1 MAMKNALYAVIVLLL
16 LSLNS
21 FAQQFAFSK
30 KIAQDS
36 GSYINHLAKDI
47 LNAGIAIDSNDLFRI
62 QLTAG
67 KFNDA
72 IATIKALRKA
82 ASTTPVFIQYELY
95 ALAAGA
101 ASFKDAFS
109 KIFTG
114 YFSGLNDKD
123 ALYVSTAFLTRQ
135 GIEDLR
141 SRWQQTVQGLNN
153 RDSISLQEAVN
164 LCKSYIFWQIYR
176 QVEPIAIVLMRAD
189 DERRYIIQDSV
200 LIKTPEG
207 ITLSAMVVRKRTTSI
222 PAPATLYF
230 TIYTDLQNHLI
241 EARQSASRGY
251 VAVVADARGKRLSPD
266 EIDPWL
272 HEGRDANAVIDW
284 ISKQP
289 WCNGKIGMYGGSY
302 VGFVQWAAAKYRHP
316 ALKTIVPYVAAI
328 PGQGL
333 PMENNVFIN
342 PNYQWPFYV
351 MNNKLLDNVA
361 NTDWQRWDR
370 MRNKW
375 YESGVAYRRI
385 DSIDGTPN
393 TILQRDLKHPAYDK
407 YWQQMVPYNEDFA
420 NIKIP
425 VLTITGYYDDGQIS
439 ALHYLKEH
447 YRYNK
452 NAEHYLVIGPYDHF
466 GAQIGGFPVLRG
478 YTLDANATI
487 DTRALTFEWLDHILR
502 GGPRPALLKDKINYQ
517 VMGANEW
524 RHAPSLDKMRDTMLR
539 FYLGNQKSGNE
550 NLLAKKK
557 PTTPGFL
564 MQQVDL
570 ADRKSTN
577 NDYYPGVIVSKEIDR
592 SNGLFFISEPFDK
605 PVSVN
610 GAFSGLLRATI
621 NKKDMD
627 IGIVLYEVLPSGEY
641 FHLAYYIGRA
651 SYAYDMSK
659 RQLLTPGKPGLIPVL
674 RSRLTSRRLSKGSRL
689 LVVLNINKNPYA
701 QINYGTGKDVS
712 DETIADAG
720 APLQIKWHND
730 SYIEIPVSWR

>member
-30 KIAQDS
+30 KIGRDS
-36 GSYINHLAKDI
+36 SVYINQLAKEI
-47 LNAGIAIDSNDLFRI
+47 LSAVSDSNDLFRI

-67 KFNDA
+67 KYKDA
-72 IATIKALRKA
+72 IATIRALRKA
-82 ASTTPVFIQYELY
+82 PSTTPVFIQYELY
-95 ALAAGA
+95 ALAAD
-101 ASFKDAFS
+101 ASSFENGYS
-109 KIFTG
+109 KHFTG
-114 YFSGLNDKD
+114 FFSALNDKD
-123 ALYVSTAFLTRQ
+123 AVYISTAFLTRQ
-135 GIEDLR
+135 GIDDLR
-141 SRWQQTVQGLNN
+141 NRWNQAAQTLNN

-164 LCKSYIFWQIYR
+164 LCKSYTLWQIYR
-176 QVEPIAIVLMRAD
+176 RIEPLSITLMHAD
-189 DERRYIIQDSV
+189 DQRRYIIQDSV

-230 TIYTDLQNHLI
+230 TIYTDLQNHII
-241 EARQSASRGY
+241 EAKQSALRGY
-251 VAVVADARGKRLSPD
+251 VAVVADVRGKRLSPD
-266 EIDPWL
+266 AIDPWL
-272 HEGRDANAVIDW
+272 HEGRDANAIIDW
-284 ISKQP
+284 MSKQP

-302 VGFVQWAAAKYRHP
+302 VGFVQWAAAKYHHP

-351 MNNKLLDNVA
+351 MNNKLLDNAA
-361 NTDWQRWDR
+361 NSDWQRWDR

-375 YESGVAYRRI
+375 YESGVAYRKI

-393 TILQRDLKHPAYDK
+393 TILQRDLQHPSYDK
-407 YWQQMVPYNEDFA
+407 YWQQMVPYQEQFA
-420 NIKIP
+420 NINIP

-439 ALHYLKEH
+439 ALRYLKEH

-452 NAEHYLVIGPYDHF
+452 KANHYLVIGPYDHF

-478 YTLDANATI
+478 YTLDPTATI
-487 DTRALTFEWLDHILR
+487 DTRALTFDWLDHILR
-502 GGPRPALLKDKINYQ
+502 GGPKPAMLKDRINYE

-524 RHAPSLDKMRDTMLR
+524 RHAPSLNKMRDTLLR
-539 FYLGNQKSGNE
+539 FYLSNQKSGNQ

-557 PTTPGFL
+557 PTSPGFL
-564 MQQVDL
+564 SQEVDL
-570 ADRKSTN
+570 ADRKTTN
-577 NDYYPGVIVSKEIDR
+577 NDYYPGVIISKEINR

-641 FHLAYYIGRA
+641 FHLAYFIGRA

-659 RQLLTPGKPGLIPVL
+659 RQLLTPGKPELIPYV
-674 RSRLTSRRLSKGSRL
+674 RTRLTSRRLSKGSRL
-689 LVVLNINKNPYA
+689 LVVLNISKNPYA

-730 SYIEIPVSWR
+730 SYIEIPISWR